1 MKIAIVGIAHIR
13 AALHYDRFVM
23 SLHNQ
28 SHRSWDAFIFEVS
41 SQDRIDQL
49 SFPISRLSDCDAL
62 KSKLNYVQV
71 GASEFYQEVIEHVIL
86 GNDFYH
92 AVGFVPLNYRMD
104 YKLLE
109 LVNESFDAD
118 TQTILVEGKD
128 FYGENSYERVPFLK
142 RELVQNNKFMLND
155 SDGELWVAPK
165 NGATKTLGQKPFLM
179 RF

>member
-1 MKIAIVGIAHIR
+1 MNIAIVGIAHKR
-13 AALHYDRFVM
+13 AACHYDRFVM

-28 SHRSWDAFIFEVS
+28 SHRAWDAYIFEVG

-49 SFPISRLSDCDAL
+49 AFPISRLNDCDAL
-62 KSKLNYVQV
+62 KSKLSYIQTGVDD
-71 GASEFYQEVIEHVIL
+71 FYNEVIAHVIL
-86 GNDFYH
+86 GNSYYH
-92 AVGFVPLNYRMD
+92 AVGFIPLNYRMD

-118 TQTILVEGKD
+118 TQTILLSGKD
-128 FYGENSYERVPFLK
+128 FYSENAYERIPFLK
-142 RELVQNNKFMLND
+142 RELVQNHKFTLND

-165 NGATKTLGQKPFLM
+165 NGATKALGQKPFLM